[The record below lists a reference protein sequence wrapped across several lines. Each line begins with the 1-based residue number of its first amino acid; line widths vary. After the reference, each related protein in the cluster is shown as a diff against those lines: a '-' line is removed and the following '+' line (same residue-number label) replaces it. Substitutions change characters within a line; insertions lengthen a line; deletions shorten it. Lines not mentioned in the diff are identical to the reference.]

1 MYINNI
7 TPRARSPLADGKG
20 ARPANGPQPEFGEA
34 LENVLIADAVEV
46 AYFDP
51 DDKERRKQQNGESA
65 ENEAETPVEVQTELF
80 PMPAE
85 SAADGTTLPHNTPI
99 SEEKHALDIKV

>member
-7 TPRARSPLADGKG
+7 SPRVRSPLAEGKG
-20 ARPANGPQPEFGEA
+20 ARPTSSQQHEFGEA

-51 DDKERRKQQNGESA
+51 DDKERRKQQDGESA
-65 ENEAETPVEVQTELF
+65 DSEPETTVEVQTELF
-80 PMPAE
+80 TTAPE
-85 SAADGTTLPHNTPI
+85 SAVEGAASLSTSSI
-99 SEEKHALDIKV
+99 SKEKHALDIKV